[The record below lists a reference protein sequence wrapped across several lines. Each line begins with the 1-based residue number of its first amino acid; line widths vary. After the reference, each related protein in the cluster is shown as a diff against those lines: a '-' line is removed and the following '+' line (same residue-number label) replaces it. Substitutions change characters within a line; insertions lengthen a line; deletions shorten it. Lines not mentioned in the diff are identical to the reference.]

1 MELIDSLK
9 TRLKEVSQ
17 ELAGHKIE
25 LHQAIGYL
33 QSILQKSNDMIFA
46 ADVDGI
52 LLSFSKGGEKVL
64 GYSSEDV
71 AGTLVKNLAI
81 NPSAFEKLMAT
92 TQEEG
97 NSVRLD
103 VPFRHKDGNTIHC
116 DVSLI
121 GLTNTMGQKVGT
133 VAICRDITLWKK
145 LQEDLIRVD
154 RLAEIG
160 RIASGIAHEINNPL
174 AVINEIAGWAGTL
187 VSDAGGLSR
196 EDRVELETA
205 VKRISE
211 QTGRCSSITH
221 QLLDFARDSAPAKRS
236 LDIHQLL
243 NETIGFLKP
252 DLKFKNIEIVPIFE
266 EGLFE
271 IQSDPKLLEQVF
283 INLLSNAIYAIKQKG
298 TCQGRIEIRTSKPGT
313 NVEIVISD
321 NGTGIPDEDREKIF
335 DLFYTTKP
343 TGKGTGLG
351 MPICQNIVNKLG
363 GDIIFESRVGE
374 GTTFTVRIPVL

>member
-71 AGTLVKNLAI
+71 AGTPVKNLAI

-103 VPFRHKDGNTIHC
+103 VPFRHKDGSTIHC

-298 TCQGRIEIRTSKPGT
+298 TCQGRIEIRTSKSGT

>member
-71 AGTLVKNLAI
+71 AGTPVKNLAI

>member
-196 EDRVELETA
+196 EDREELETA

-243 NETIGFLKP
+243 NETIGFLRP
-252 DLKFKNIEIVPIFE
+252 DLKFKNIEIVPIFD

-298 TCQGRIEIRTSKPGT
+298 PCQGRIEIRTSKPGT

-374 GTTFTVRIPVL
+374 GTTFTVRLPVL

>member
-71 AGTLVKNLAI
+71 AGTPVKNLAI

-196 EDRVELETA
+196 EDREELETA